1 MVLWKLSKDVFLL
14 HRVPVAKVRK
24 TLFIFALLHP
34 YKPFQ
39 EWRRT
44 TAVYLPSLIRQS
56 GRTKLSN
63 EVEINHR
70 MMKLRQVC
78 SRLGEL
84 LVSLLFS
91 DLLHN
96 LVWFA
101 SVFKVFVYDFR
112 CVCDMYRC
120 VCFRV
125 SDLFMVLDFYMP
137 THIYIYI
144 YNAPSAA
151 NYCLLGVS
159 HWLCSLWFVFST
171 LGCHKS
177 NALCCLFK
185 TE

>member
-1 MVLWKLSKDVFLL
+1 MKIVKGRFPFAQSSCCKSEKNIVYIRSTPPLQTLP
-14 HRVPVAKVRK
+14 RVK
-24 TLFIFALLHP
+24 
-34 YKPFQ
+34 
-39 EWRRT
+39 RT

-159 HWLCSLWFVFST
+159 HWLCSL
-171 LGCHKS
+171 
-177 NALCCLFK
+177 
-185 TE
+185 